1 MISNSN
7 NHPIMSN
14 LEVGGGGSGSTVS
27 KSIFVSNLSLGPNS
41 GNQKNSTIFNA
52 ADLSSKKLNV

>member
-1 MISNSN
+1 
-7 NHPIMSN
+7 MSN

-41 GNQKNSTIFNA
+41 GNLKNSTIFNA
-52 ADLSSKKLNV
+52 ADLSSKKINV